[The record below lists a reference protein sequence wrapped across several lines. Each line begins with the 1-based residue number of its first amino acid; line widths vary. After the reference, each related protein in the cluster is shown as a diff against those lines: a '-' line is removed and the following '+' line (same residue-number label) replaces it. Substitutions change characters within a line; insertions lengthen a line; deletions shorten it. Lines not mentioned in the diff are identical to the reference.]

1 MREMLFGYWPQ
12 EPLARVLVG
21 FFVSPVTLATA
32 SLLRRRVVG
41 AAVVELATFFD
52 FTVEPG
58 FVGFVCLIE
67 LVVAISFAGDAFAVE
82 AFVPEV
88 FTATVFPRAVPVLGA
103 VAAVFFAGDLVV
115 AVFATATFVA
125 AVFVVVAFAVVAL
138 ACLAGVIGF
147 LGVTVVAVVS
157 LSLDGVLINL
167 AVCKGVLVFG
177 VGCIFVP
184 VLVADFF
191 ILFIF
196 FPVGV
201 LVLETRTPTV

>member
-52 FTVEPG
+52 FTVESA
-58 FVGFVCLIE
+58 FVGFACLIE

-88 FTATVFPRAVPVLGA
+88 FTAIVFPGAVLVLGA
-103 VAAVFFAGDLVV
+103 VAAV
-115 AVFATATFVA
+115 
-125 AVFVVVAFAVVAL
+125 VAFAVVAF
-138 ACLAGVIGF
+138 ACLAGVVGF

-157 LSLDGVLINL
+157 LALDGVLLNL
-167 AVCKGVLVFG
+167 IVCEGVLVLG

-184 VLVADFF
+184 VFVADFF

-196 FPVGV
+196 SPVGV
-201 LVLETRTPTV
+201 LVLEAGTPTV